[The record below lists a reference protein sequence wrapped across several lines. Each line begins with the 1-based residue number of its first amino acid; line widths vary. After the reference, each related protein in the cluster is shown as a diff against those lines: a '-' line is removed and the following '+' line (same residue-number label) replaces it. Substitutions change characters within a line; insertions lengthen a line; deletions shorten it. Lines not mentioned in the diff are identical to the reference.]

1 MPLTGPTPSY
11 DPENPEEAPK
21 APDEE
26 RQHEDECRSRN
37 RRSRPPCCRKRK
49 QALANGGWCGSGT
62 HGQDP
67 RT

>member
-26 RQHEDECRSRN
+26 RQHEDEAQIQEPAQPPTLLPEKETGAGK
-37 RRSRPPCCRKRK
+37 RRLVR
-49 QALANGGWCGSGT
+49 
-62 HGQDP
+62 
-67 RT
+67 

>member
-26 RQHEDECRSRN
+26 RQHEDEAQIQEPAQ
-37 RRSRPPCCRKRK
+37 PPTLLPEKET
-49 QALANGGWCGSGT
+49 A
-62 HGQDP
+62 D
-67 RT
+67 